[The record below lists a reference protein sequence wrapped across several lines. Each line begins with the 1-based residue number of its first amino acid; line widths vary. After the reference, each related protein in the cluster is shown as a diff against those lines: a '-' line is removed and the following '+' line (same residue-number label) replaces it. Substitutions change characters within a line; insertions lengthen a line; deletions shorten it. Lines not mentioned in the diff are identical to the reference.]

1 MSSGGL
7 FTLAHDVRVAMALD
21 INGDMALSSAG
32 LPFFIGGA
40 DEAIQRLRVRF
51 LFFLGEW
58 YRDTRLGVPYF
69 EHVLIKRPNLTLVL
83 SLWRQLI
90 LDTPGITRL
99 KRLTQSFDKTTRTL
113 RPVFE
118 AVFED
123 GTVISDE
130 DVLPTL
136 LPLEV
141 P

>member
-1 MSSGGL
+1 
-7 FTLAHDVRVAMALD
+7 MALD
-21 INGDMALSSAG
+21 SNGDMALTSAG
-32 LPFFIGGA
+32 LPFFIGGV

-58 YRDTRLGVPYF
+58 FGDQLLGVPYF
-69 EHVLIKRPNLTLVL
+69 EHVLIKQPNLILVR

-90 LDTPGITRL
+90 LDTPGIVRL
-99 KRLTQSFDKTTRTL
+99 DRLTESYDPKIREL

-123 GTVISDE
+123 GTVITE
-130 DVLPTL
+130 NDVLPKTL

>member
-1 MSSGGL
+1 MGL
-7 FTLAHDVRVAMALD
+7 FTDAYAVRVAMALD
-21 INGDMALSSAG
+21 SDGDMALSSAG
-32 LPFFIGGA
+32 LPFFIGSV

-58 YRDTRLGVPYF
+58 YRDTLLGMPYY
-69 EHVLIKRPNLTLVL
+69 EHVLIKQPNLTLVR
-83 SLWRQLI
+83 SLFRQLI
-90 LDTPGITRL
+90 LGTPGIIRL
-99 KRLTQSFDKTTRTL
+99 DRLTESFDPLTRTL

-118 AVFED
+118 AVFQD
-123 GTVISDE
+123 GTVITDN

>member
-1 MSSGGL
+1 
-7 FTLAHDVRVAMALD
+7 MALD
-21 INGDMALSSAG
+21 SDGDMALSDAG
-32 LPFFIGGA
+32 LPFFIGSA

-58 YRDTRLGVPYF
+58 YRDQRLGVPYY
-69 EHVLIKRPNLTLVL
+69 EHVLIKNPRLTLVR
-83 SLWRQLI
+83 SIWRQLI
-90 LDTPGITRL
+90 LDTPGITSL
-99 KRLTQSFDKTTRTL
+99 NRLTESYDRVAREL

-123 GTVISDE
+123 GTVITDA
-130 DVLPTL
+130 DVLPVTL

>member
-1 MSSGGL
+1 
-7 FTLAHDVRVAMALD
+7 MALD
-21 INGDMALSSAG
+21 SNGDMALNSEG

-58 YRDTRLGVPYF
+58 YRDQRLGVPYY
-69 EHVLIKRPNLTLVL
+69 EHVLIKRPNLTLVR

-99 KRLTQSFDKTTRTL
+99 NRLTESFDPVARTL
-113 RPVFE
+113 QPVFE

-123 GTVISDE
+123 GTIITDGE
-130 DVLPTL
+130 VLPTL
-136 LPLEV
+136 LPLEA

>member
-1 MSSGGL
+1 
-7 FTLAHDVRVAMALD
+7 MALD
-21 INGDMALSSAG
+21 SDGDMALNSAG
-32 LPFFIGGA
+32 LPFFIGSA
-40 DEAIQRLRVRF
+40 DEAVQRLRVRF

-58 YRDTRLGVPYF
+58 YRDQLLGVPYF
-69 EHVLIKRPNLTLVL
+69 EHVLIKRPNLTLVR

-90 LDTPGITRL
+90 LDTPGIARL
-99 KRLTQSFDKTTRTL
+99 NRLTESFDPVTRSL

-123 GTVISDE
+123 GTVITDE